1 LSQKMFSREEK
12 QGADMEM
19 QENPAAPTPGLRRP
33 ANPLHPVTIPQQ
45 PDLISVQPSPY
56 TYPAPHY
63 PPQPQQAPQRG
74 SPARD
79 HSWGPNN
86 PFAPYAIPHDPGFG
100 PVPVP
105 AAGYYPD
112 ETPTP
117 VPVPVSAPKNG
128 NEHSTGFGRKDGYQ
142 LFKRRVALKPDAEVT
157 SSDIHECRDLVR
169 ARYAI
174 GHTIRSIQ
182 AGQTTA
188 GEVGLRLP
196 DLRNR
201 AEFVLYEVRRILGEW
216 SVIRSQWNEVE
227 WGLLEKIQR
236 KLVVLEI

>member
-1 LSQKMFSREEK
+1 M
-12 QGADMEM
+12 
-19 QENPAAPTPGLRRP
+19 
-33 ANPLHPVTIPQQ
+33 
-45 PDLISVQPSPY
+45 
-56 TYPAPHY
+56 
-63 PPQPQQAPQRG
+63 
-74 SPARD
+74 
-79 HSWGPNN
+79 
-86 PFAPYAIPHDPGFG
+86 
-100 PVPVP
+100 
-105 AAGYYPD
+105 
-112 ETPTP
+112 
-117 VPVPVSAPKNG
+117 
-128 NEHSTGFGRKDGYQ
+128 
-142 LFKRRVALKPDAEVT
+142 

-216 SVIRSQWNEVE
+216 SAIRSQWNEVE